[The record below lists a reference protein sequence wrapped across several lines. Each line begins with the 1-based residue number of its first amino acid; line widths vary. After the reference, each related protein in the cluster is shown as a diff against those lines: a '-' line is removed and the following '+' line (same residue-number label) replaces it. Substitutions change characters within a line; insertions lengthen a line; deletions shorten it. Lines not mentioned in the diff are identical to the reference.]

1 MDKIIEAIK
10 ALMGTCENVESN
22 LDYAEQSANDCVSQ
36 IEESRGEIEDIR
48 SDLGSIL
55 NQIEEG
61 SEPVDL
67 DAIKKE
73 VTNDILDTIKVKL
86 WDSIDSMFRSE
97 SDESR

>member
-10 ALMGTCENVESN
+10 ALIETCDNVESN
-22 LDYAEQSANDCVSQ
+22 LDYAEQMANDCATS
-36 IEESRGEIEDIR
+36 IEDAKREMEDVR
-48 SDLGSIL
+48 SDLDSIL
-55 NQIEEG
+55 SQIEEG

-73 VTNDILDTIKVKL
+73 VTDDILETIKVKL

-97 SDESR
+97 SDDS

>member
-10 ALMGTCENVESN
+10 ALIETCDNVESS
-22 LDYAEQSANDCVSQ
+22 LDYAEQSANDCTSSV
-36 IEESRGEIEDIR
+36 EEAKGDMEDIR
-48 SDLGSIL
+48 SDLNSVL
-55 NQIEEG
+55 SQLEEG

-73 VTNDILDTIKVKL
+73 VTDDILETIKVKL

-97 SDESR
+97 SDDS

>member
-10 ALMGTCENVESN
+10 ALIETCDIVESS
-22 LDYAEQSANDCVSQ
+22 LDYAEQSANDCVTS
-36 IEESRGEIEDIR
+36 IEDAKREMEDVR
-48 SDLGSIL
+48 SDLDSIL
-55 NQIEEG
+55 SQIEEG

-73 VTNDILDTIKVKL
+73 VTNDILETIKVKL

-97 SDESR
+97 SDDS

>member
-10 ALMGTCENVESN
+10 ALIETCDTVESS
-22 LDYAEQSANDCVSQ
+22 LDYAEQSANECVTS
-36 IEESRGEIEDIR
+36 IEDAKREMEDVR
-48 SDLGSIL
+48 SDLDSIL
-55 NQIEEG
+55 SQIEEG

-73 VTNDILDTIKVKL
+73 VNDDILETIKVKL

-97 SDESR
+97 SDEK

>member
-10 ALMGTCENVESN
+10 ALIETCDTVESS
-22 LDYAEQSANDCVSQ
+22 LDYAEQSANECVTS
-36 IEESRGEIEDIR
+36 IEDAKREMEDVR
-48 SDLGSIL
+48 SDLDSIL
-55 NQIEEG
+55 SQIEEG

-73 VTNDILDTIKVKL
+73 VTNDILETIKVKL

-97 SDESR
+97 SDEK

>member
-10 ALMGTCENVESN
+10 ALIETCDNVESS
-22 LDYAEQSANDCVSQ
+22 LDYAEQSANDCVTS
-36 IEESRGEIEDIR
+36 IEDAKREMEDVR
-48 SDLGSIL
+48 SDLDSIL
-55 NQIEEG
+55 SQIEEG

-73 VTNDILDTIKVKL
+73 VTDDILETIKVKL

-97 SDESR
+97 SDDS

>member
-10 ALMGTCENVESN
+10 ALMGTCENAESN

-73 VTNDILDTIKVKL
+73 VTNDILETIKVKL

-97 SDESR
+97 SDDS

>member
-10 ALMGTCENVESN
+10 ALIETCDNVESS
-22 LDYAEQSANDCVSQ
+22 LDYAEQSANDCTSSV
-36 IEESRGEIEDIR
+36 EEAKGDMEDIR
-48 SDLGSIL
+48 SDLNSVL
-55 NQIEEG
+55 SQLEEG

-73 VTNDILDTIKVKL
+73 ATDDILETIKVKL

-97 SDESR
+97 SDDS